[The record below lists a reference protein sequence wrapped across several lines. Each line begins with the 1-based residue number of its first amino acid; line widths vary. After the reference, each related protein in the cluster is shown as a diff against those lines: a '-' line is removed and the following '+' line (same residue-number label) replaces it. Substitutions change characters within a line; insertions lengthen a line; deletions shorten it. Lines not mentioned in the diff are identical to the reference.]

1 MKAEREKV
9 IKENQKNFNLF
20 YKELPFIKPEET
32 LKFSRERDRLVEET
46 RNYVKWGYNRTK
58 VDCTSLSKG
67 CQTCG
72 AGTWSCLF
80 INNKCNASCFYC
92 PTSQD
97 EYGNP
102 TTQTVEFEDVE
113 NYISY
118 LRTFNFKGVSIS
130 GGEPFLSFDKS
141 LHFIRRIRESFG
153 ENMYIWLYTNGILV
167 TEEKLCLLKKAGLDE
182 IRFDIGATG
191 YNLEKVRLA
200 KEIIPIVTVE
210 IPAVP
215 EDFQKLKNIV
225 SELASLGVDHLN
237 LHQIRCTEHNY
248 KKLLRRN
255 YTFLH
260 GPKITVLESELT
272 ALKLIK
278 YVKQNKI
285 NIPLNY
291 CSFIYKYRFQRMAA
305 RRLFAPY
312 VIRPYEEITET
323 GIIRDLSI
331 KGDKNIIKEQ
341 FERLSKNRNKDDF
354 ILLNDGKELHFK
366 KKCWKDIDVDKFRIH
381 VSYSKPFLLPAVSY
395 RNIFK
400 EISLTSKK
408 KVVVER
414 VPLMSDYE
422 MQLSERELFETFFI
436 NDENNLKDYRH
447 VDTILEL
454 HQAKCSVPDDVELI
468 VNIYDF
474 EKLRWGLL
482 DYY

>member
-1 MKAEREKV
+1 MKAEREKA
-9 IKENQKNFNLF
+9 IKENQKTFNLF
-20 YKELPFIKPEET
+20 YNELPFIKPEET
-32 LKFSRERDRLVEET
+32 LKFSRERDRLVEDIEK
-46 RNYVKWGYNRTK
+46 YVKWGYNRTK

-67 CQTCG
+67 CKTCG

-80 INNKCNASCFYC
+80 INNKCNANCFYC
-92 PTSQD
+92 PTSQN

-102 TTQTVEFEDVE
+102 TTQTVEFENVE
-113 NYISY
+113 DYISY

-141 LHFIRRIRESFG
+141 LHFITRIRESFG
-153 ENMYIWLYTNGILV
+153 ENMYIWLYTNGILA
-167 TEEKLCLLKKAGLDE
+167 TEEKLGLLKKAGLDE

-215 EDFQKLKNIV
+215 EDFQKLKDIV

-248 KKLLRRN
+248 KKLLKRN

-312 VIRPYEEITET
+312 VKRPYEEVTET
-323 GIIRDLSI
+323 GIIRDLFI
-331 KGDKNIIKEQ
+331 KGDKNDMDAQ
-341 FERLSKNRNKDDF
+341 FQMLKKCRKNDDF
-354 ILLNDGKELHFK
+354 VLLNDGKELHFK
-366 KKCWKDIDVDKFRIH
+366 KKCWKEIDFIKFNVH

-400 EISLTSKK
+400 EIPLNSKK

-414 VPLMSDYE
+414 SPLMKSYK
-422 MQLSERELFETFFI
+422 MKLSERELYETFFL
-436 NDENNLKDYRH
+436 NDEDNLKDYRH
-447 VDTILEL
+447 IDTVLGIHEEKGRVPRDVDF
-454 HQAKCSVPDDVELI
+454 I
-468 VNIYDF
+468 VNVFDF